1 MIRSALLSTAVLI
14 VTSVQAE
21 VKRLVIGNS
30 ENPWRDWG
38 SFENIDDASRPGWIQ
53 PRKTSRDVDI
63 LNKLYQ
69 EGRLWGGEKPAY
81 YKPGDGRIWSP
92 NAPYQQNKEN
102 LPKLADGAKDTL
114 VFDYFNRRASNKGV
128 TIYIDLGAPYPVE
141 EIKFYPLHGDL
152 DPTGEHSDLYMKGY
166 EVYANDGS
174 PETQDEYGR
183 PIYHLIAAEPTN
195 TDVVV
200 TIDVFP
206 PQYIRYIKLRCT
218 SPLPFELDQIEVRG
232 QGYLR
237 RAVFTSKI
245 IDLGDAAN
253 FGRILWSGIE
263 EPGSH
268 LKVYTRNGSDKTVL
282 KYYMIN
288 DIGELEELKGETDE
302 ENRKKWLSLPEDAK
316 GPVVDDTE
324 NWTPWSV
331 PYDSSGQVIFSKGPR
346 RYLQFMVVM
355 ESDVT
360 TNRSLMDSLV
370 IEYSQPVLARRLL
383 GKIFPRKGVPLGDSV
398 EFKYKVIPEIDKD
411 KGDVGFDVLRIRTP
425 TKAGVTEV
433 RLGGVPLPKDD
444 YRVEARED
452 LLEVHLLGR
461 KVDSDDD
468 SLEVSFKCVPLIFG
482 TVFEG
487 MAFASWAE
495 LLGQRIEV
503 EEVEDLSVQASVNF
517 LGRVLG
523 HVRAHP
529 EVFTP
534 NGDGINDSTTISFV
548 IFQMIGEAPLK
559 VDVYDLSGHLIRH
572 VLPERPVKVGFY
584 EVSWDGKDED
594 GELVPPGAYLYRVVL
609 KGDKRHYT
617 GWGTVTVAY

>member
-1 MIRSALLSTAVLI
+1 MVFAITSA
-14 VTSVQAE
+14 QAE
-21 VKRLVIGNS
+21 VKRLVIGNA
-30 ENPWRDWG
+30 ENPWREWG
-38 SFENIDDASRPGWIQ
+38 SFENVDDAAKPGWIQ
-53 PRKTSRDVDI
+53 PQMTSRNVNI

-69 EGRLWGGEKPAY
+69 EGRLWGGKEPPY

-141 EIKFYPLHGDL
+141 EIKFYPLYGDL

-174 PETQDEYGR
+174 PETLDEYGE

-206 PQYIRYIKLRCT
+206 PEYIRYIKLRCT

-237 RAVFTSKI
+237 RAVFTSEI
-245 IDLGDAAN
+245 IDLGDIAN
-253 FGRILWSGIE
+253 FGRILWAGIE
-263 EPGSH
+263 EPGSR
-268 LKVYTRNGSDKTVL
+268 LRIYTRNGRDKTVL

-302 ENRKKWLSLPEDAK
+302 ENRKKWLALPDDAK

-331 PYDSSGQVIFSKGPR
+331 PYDSSGQVIFSEGPR
-346 RYLQFMVVM
+346 RYLQLMVVM
-355 ESDVT
+355 ESDIT
-360 TNRSLMDSLV
+360 TNKSSVDSIV

-383 GKIFPRKGVPLGDSV
+383 GRISPRKGVPLGDSV
-398 EFKYKVIPEIDKD
+398 EFRYKVIPQIDKD
-411 KGDVGFDVLRIRTP
+411 KGDTGFDVLLVKTP
-425 TKAGVTEV
+425 TEARVTGVK
-433 RLGGVPLPKDD
+433 LGGVLLSQED
-444 YRVEARED
+444 Y
-452 LLEVHLLGR
+452 EVDAQENSLKIHLLGK
-461 KVDSDDD
+461 KVESNDD
-468 SLEVSFKCVPLIFG
+468 SLEVSFKCVPLVFG

-503 EEVEDLSVQASVNF
+503 EEVEDLSVQASVDF

-523 HVRAHP
+523 HVKAFP
-529 EVFTP
+529 SVFTP
-534 NGDGINDSTTISFV
+534 NGDGINDLTVISFV
-548 IFQMIGEAPLK
+548 VFQMIGEAPLK
-559 VDVYDLSGHLIRH
+559 VDMYDLSGCLVKH
-572 VLPERPVKVGFY
+572 VFPRKPVKVGFY
-584 EVSWDGKDED
+584 EVPWDGTDED
-594 GELVPPGAYLYRVVL
+594 GKLVPPGVYVYRVIL
-609 KGDKRHYT
+609 EGDKKWYT
-617 GWGTVTVAY
+617 GSGTVTVAY

>member
-1 MIRSALLSTAVLI
+1 MIRSVLLSIMVFAI
-14 VTSVQAE
+14 TSAQAE
-21 VKRLVIGNS
+21 VKRLVIGNA
-30 ENPWRDWG
+30 ENPWREWG
-38 SFENIDDASRPGWIQ
+38 SFENVDDAAKPGWIQ
-53 PRKTSRDVDI
+53 PQMTSRNVNI

-69 EGRLWGGEKPAY
+69 EGRLWGGKEPPY

-141 EIKFYPLHGDL
+141 EIKFYPLYGDL

-174 PETQDEYGR
+174 PETLDEYGE

-206 PQYIRYIKLRCT
+206 PEYIRYIKLRCT

-237 RAVFTSKI
+237 RAVFTSEI
-245 IDLGDAAN
+245 IDLGDIAN
-253 FGRILWSGIE
+253 FGRILWAGIE
-263 EPGSH
+263 EPGSR
-268 LKVYTRNGSDKTVL
+268 LRIYTRNGRDKTVL

-302 ENRKKWLSLPEDAK
+302 ENRKKWLALPDDAK

-331 PYDSSGQVIFSKGPR
+331 PYDSSGQVIFSEGPR
-346 RYLQFMVVM
+346 RYLQLMVVM
-355 ESDVT
+355 ESDIT
-360 TNRSLMDSLV
+360 TNKSSVDSIV

-383 GKIFPRKGVPLGDSV
+383 GRISPRKGVPLGDSV
-398 EFKYKVIPEIDKD
+398 EFRYKVIPQIDKD
-411 KGDVGFDVLRIRTP
+411 KGDTGFDVLLVKTP
-425 TKAGVTEV
+425 TEARVTGVK
-433 RLGGVPLPKDD
+433 LGGVLLSQED
-444 YRVEARED
+444 Y
-452 LLEVHLLGR
+452 EVDAQENSLKIHLLGK
-461 KVDSDDD
+461 KVESNDD
-468 SLEVSFKCVPLIFG
+468 SLEVSFKCVPLVFG

-503 EEVEDLSVQASVNF
+503 EEVEDLSVQASVDF

-523 HVRAHP
+523 HVKAFP
-529 EVFTP
+529 SVFTP
-534 NGDGINDSTTISFV
+534 NGDGINDLTVISFV
-548 IFQMIGEAPLK
+548 VFQMIGEAPLK
-559 VDVYDLSGHLIRH
+559 VDMYDLSGCLVKH
-572 VLPERPVKVGFY
+572 VFPRKPVKVGFY
-584 EVSWDGKDED
+584 EVPWDGTDED
-594 GELVPPGAYLYRVVL
+594 GKLVPPGVYVYRVIL
-609 KGDKRHYT
+609 GDKKRYT
-617 GWGTVTVAY
+617 GSGTVTVAY